1 MAAATEGTGAGALRT
16 YKAMVEEEPSL
27 GERSPSVVARWAG
40 GDASNIE
47 CGGMAIS
54 LGGEERLP
62 PMQAV
67 LAALA
72 ACDVDVVATHAA
84 LLGLDLE
91 GIVVEATG
99 HFDIRSY
106 LGVEGA
112 PRPGFDAISYV
123 VHVAAPEA
131 TPGQIRYLR
140 QRCEQSSP
148 VGDSLTRT
156 IPLQLR
162 FETNNTTPQ
171 GEPAP

>member
-1 MAAATEGTGAGALRT
+1 MTSATESTGAGELRR
-16 YKAMVEEEPSL
+16 YKAMVEQDPSL
-27 GERSPSVVARWAG
+27 GERSPTVLARWAG
-40 GDASNIE
+40 GDASTIE
-47 CGGMAIS
+47 CGGPTIS
-54 LGGEERLP
+54 LGGEQHP
-62 PMQAV
+62 SPMQAV

-72 ACDVDVVATHAA
+72 ACDIDVVATHAA

-91 GIVVEATG
+91 GIMVEATG

-131 TPGQIRYLR
+131 TPEQIRYLR

-148 VGDSLTRT
+148 VGDSLART

-162 FETNNTTPQ
+162 FETSTTPQ
-171 GEPAP
+171 GEPAR

>member
-1 MAAATEGTGAGALRT
+1 MTAATEGIDEGELRR

-27 GERSPSVVARWAG
+27 GEHSPAVVARWAG
-40 GDASNIE
+40 GDASTIE
-47 CGGMAIS
+47 CGGTTIS
-54 LGGEERLP
+54 LGGEEHP
-62 PMQAV
+62 SPMQAV

-123 VHVAAPEA
+123 VHVAAPKA
-131 TPGQIRYLR
+131 TPEQIRHLR

-148 VGDSLTRT
+148 VGDSLART

-162 FETNNTTPQ
+162 FETSTTPED
-171 GEPAP
+171 EPAR

>member
-1 MAAATEGTGAGALRT
+1 MTAATEGTGAGELRR
-16 YKAMVEEEPSL
+16 YKAMVKEDPKL
-27 GERSPSVVARWAG
+27 GERSLTVLARWAD
-40 GDASNIE
+40 GDASTIE
-47 CGGMAIS
+47 CGGTTIS
-54 LGGEERLP
+54 LGGEEHP
-62 PMQAV
+62 NPMQAV

-131 TPGQIRYLR
+131 TPEQIRHLR

-148 VGDSLTRT
+148 VGDSLART
-156 IPLQLR
+156 IPLQVR
-162 FETNNTTPQ
+162 FEANKTPA
-171 GEPAP
+171 GEPAR